1 MRKLR
6 HSAGLLREIF
16 AFARAHKA
24 YWMVPMIV
32 ALVILAVL
40 IFAGQAASPFIYTL
54 F

>member
-6 HSAGLLREIF
+6 HATGLLREIT

-24 YWMVPMIV
+24 YWMVPMVIALIV
-32 ALVILAVL
+32 LAVL
-40 IFAGQAASPFIYTL
+40 IFAGQAATPFIYTL